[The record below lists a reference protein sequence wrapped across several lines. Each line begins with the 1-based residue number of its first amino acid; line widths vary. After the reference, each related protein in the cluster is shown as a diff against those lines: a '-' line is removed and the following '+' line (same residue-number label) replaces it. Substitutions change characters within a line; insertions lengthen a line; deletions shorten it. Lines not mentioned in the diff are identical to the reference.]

1 MDCSLPGSS
10 AHGIFQ
16 ARILEWVPLPIPRD
30 LPDPGIEPA
39 SPPLQT
45 DSLPSEALF
54 KTVMKKLI
62 VFIIINIIFDV
73 NHFESLY

>member
-1 MDCSLPGSS
+1 M
-10 AHGIFQ
+10 
-16 ARILEWVPLPIPRD
+16 
-30 LPDPGIEPA
+30 
-39 SPPLQT
+39 SPPLQA